1 MKEEKESKEGGRGER
16 GSGWGGPGTGL
27 EKEKSKKPYLRGRGA
42 ELHFA
47 APVQALAA
55 QAAPAAT
62 IAVKKNQ
69 TIIDADGRVLGKV
82 YEVNDAGGFVTFT
95 AQMKVYR
102 VPISTLS
109 AEGARL
115 KTSLTRKAIGL

>member
-1 MKEEKESKEGGRGER
+1 ME
-16 GSGWGGPGTGL
+16 TDQTM
-27 EKEKSKKPYLRGRGA
+27 KPYLTCMCA
-42 ELHFA
+42 ALLFA

>member
-1 MKEEKESKEGGRGER
+1 MRN
-16 GSGWGGPGTGL
+16 
-27 EKEKSKKPYLRGRGA
+27 YLTCMCA
-42 ELHFA
+42 AVLFA
-47 APVQALAA
+47 APTQAWAA
-55 QAAPAAT
+55 QAAPAAA
-62 IAVKKNQ
+62 IAAKKNQ

-109 AEGARL
+109 VEGSRL
-115 KTSLTRKAIGL
+115 KTTLTRKAIGL